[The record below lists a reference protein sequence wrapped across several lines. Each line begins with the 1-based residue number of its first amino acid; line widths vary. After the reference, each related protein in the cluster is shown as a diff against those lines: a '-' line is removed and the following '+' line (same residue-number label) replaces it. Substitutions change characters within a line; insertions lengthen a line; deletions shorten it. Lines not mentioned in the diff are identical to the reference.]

1 MTLILNLFA
10 ICSMSFN
17 SSDDMYMRKDIS
29 SQAMI
34 GTVLNKTKIGG
45 IRTGLLGY
53 ERPAFSNTM
62 YISMN
67 NVIESPVFILHE
79 YAPFTAMQ

>member
-1 MTLILNLFA
+1 
-10 ICSMSFN
+10 MSFN

-45 IRTGLLGY
+45 ISTGLLGY
-53 ERPAFSNTM
+53 ERP
-62 YISMN
+62 
-67 NVIESPVFILHE
+67 E
-79 YAPFTAMQ
+79 